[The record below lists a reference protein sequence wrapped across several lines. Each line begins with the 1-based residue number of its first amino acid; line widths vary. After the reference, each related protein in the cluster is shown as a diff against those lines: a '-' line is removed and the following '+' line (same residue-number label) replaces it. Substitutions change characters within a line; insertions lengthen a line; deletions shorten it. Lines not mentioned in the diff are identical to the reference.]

1 VQQREPGR
9 IVIASLRPIRNLWL
23 EFYLGWALRD
33 INPLHPDVPE
43 IVLARN
49 EAIAGA
55 AGSPAAVRV
64 KTILRPIGAA
74 IARVTRALW
83 AWC

>member
-1 VQQREPGR
+1 VQQREPGG

-49 EAIAGA
+49 EAIAGM
-55 AGSPAAVRV
+55 AGSRVAVGL
-64 KTILRPIGAA
+64 KTILRPIGGAVARAA
-74 IARVTRALW
+74 RAFW